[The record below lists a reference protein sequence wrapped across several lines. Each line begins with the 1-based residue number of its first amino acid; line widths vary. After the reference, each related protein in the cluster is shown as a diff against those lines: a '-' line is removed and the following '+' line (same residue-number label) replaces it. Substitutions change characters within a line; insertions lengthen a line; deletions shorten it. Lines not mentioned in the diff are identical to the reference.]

1 MSLWPRLRIG
11 NIRKLSSTLLP
22 MGIAT
27 AIKLIPSEIMEE
39 CKAEAD
45 EKLSKDIPEAKVAG
59 IIIVLLWLFVIG
71 IIG

>member
-1 MSLWPRLRIG
+1 
-11 NIRKLSSTLLP
+11 

>member
-1 MSLWPRLRIG
+1 
-11 NIRKLSSTLLP
+11 
-22 MGIAT
+22 
-27 AIKLIPSEIMEE
+27 MEE